1 MPKPKLSKVI
11 KEEVKEPVF
20 KVTLKMNNQVLETK
34 TDDLTAFITSQT
46 PAFLKT
52 KVLLTVEKEGMRAE
66 KMLIGFKAKQMFR
79 NKLFLKVLLNKLSFK
94 KYE

>member
-1 MPKPKLSKVI
+1 MPKAKQTSKPI
-11 KEEVKEPVF
+11 IEKKEPIF

-34 TDDLTAFITSQT
+34 TDDLAAFITSQT